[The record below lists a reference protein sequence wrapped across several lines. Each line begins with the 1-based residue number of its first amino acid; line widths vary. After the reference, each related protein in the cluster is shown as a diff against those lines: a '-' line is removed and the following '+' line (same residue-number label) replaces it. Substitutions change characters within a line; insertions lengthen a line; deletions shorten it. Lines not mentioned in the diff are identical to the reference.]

1 MSDTKFIRSDKK
13 PVAMCVFV
21 LYTKVLIHLNDRIN
35 VPYPNNRSYR
45 ISLDTLLMIFFNSP
59 AKLRKKKPK
68 KGEIRVKVDEQAH
81 LLSNKHPGH

>member
-45 ISLDTLLMIFFNSP
+45 ISLDTLLMIFSTSLLNSER
-59 AKLRKKKPK
+59 KSRKK
-68 KGEIRVKVDEQAH
+68 ERYE
-81 LLSNKHPGH
+81 